1 MQYIRP
7 KMIVS
12 MQLELKDV
20 PGSLIKV
27 LEPISGHGGN
37 IISVMHSREE
47 RKRVRVHLVFK
58 ISDLSS
64 LDLIKNSLRRRG
76 IHASRIDLEGRKYYA
91 RKVVDLML
99 VGHIID
105 TDLKDTI
112 DRINESGLV
121 SDIDVV
127 MPDPSEKSSVLL
139 HVEVD
144 ESRVSGLL
152 KRMKEICNEKRFLLV
167 RSLD

>member
-1 MQYIRP
+1 
-7 KMIVS
+7 MIVN

-20 PGSLIKV
+20 PGSLLRV
-27 LEPISGHGGN
+27 LEPISSHGGN
-37 IISVMHSREE
+37 ILSVVHSREE

-64 LDLIKNSLRRRG
+64 LELIKNSLNRG
-76 IHASRIDLEGRKYYA
+76 RIHVTRIDIEGRKYYSK
-91 RKVVDLML
+91 KVFDFVL

-127 MPDPSEKSSVLL
+127 MPDPHEKSSVLL

-144 ESRVSGLL
+144 ESRFSGLL
-152 KRMKEICNEKRFLLV
+152 KRIKEICIEKKFLLV

>member
-1 MQYIRP
+1 
-7 KMIVS
+7 

-20 PGSLIKV
+20 PGSLIRV
-27 LEPISGHGGN
+27 LEPISSHGGN
-37 IISVMHSREE
+37 ILSVVHSRGE
-47 RKRVRVHLVFK
+47 RKRVRVQLVFK
-58 ISDLSS
+58 ISDLNS
-64 LDLIKNSLRRRG
+64 LDLIKSSLRRRG
-76 IHASRIDLEGRKYYA
+76 IHASRIDIEGRKYYA
-91 RKVVDLML
+91 KKIFDFVL

-105 TDLKDTI
+105 TDLKDTV

-127 MPDPSEKSSVLL
+127 MPDPDEKSSVLL

-144 ESRVSGLL
+144 ESRFSGLL
-152 KRMKEICNEKRFLLV
+152 KRIREICREKEFLLV